1 MNVNFQANS
10 MISQPRPIGRIAS
23 PAEATDSPAE
33 QKLRKAAADFEAML
47 LSKWWSAM
55 RDSGLPGSEDESDAG
70 RETLDQ
76 LGIETMSR
84 AVANGGGL
92 GLSSLLVR
100 GVHASA
106 RAAKGAAADP
116 QPKEA
121 TPGLSKT

>member
-1 MNVNFQANS
+1 MNINFQANS
-10 MISQPRPIGRIAS
+10 MLSQPRPIGRIAS
-23 PAEATDSPAE
+23 PAQGTGSPAE

-55 RDSGLPGSEDESDAG
+55 RESGLPGSEDESDPG

-92 GLSSLLVR
+92 GLASILVD
-100 GVHASA
+100 GVRSSA
-106 RAAKGAAADP
+106 RAVKDLKP
-116 QPKEA
+116 
-121 TPGLSKT
+121 TPRVQEGMRER